1 VRSRVELFE
10 AIRRD
15 RRRDGLSIRELAA
28 RHRVHRRAVRQALAS
43 AVPPPRKP
51 RVFAAPVLDPVKP
64 LIDAM
69 LRQDMDAP
77 KKQRHTAR
85 RILARLVDEHG
96 VETISYSTVRG
107 YVARRRPEIVAEA
120 NRPLEEGC
128 VPQCH
133 DPAAEAEVDFHD
145 LWVILR
151 GVKTKTALFTMR
163 LSFSGRAVHRAFATQ
178 GQEAF
183 LEGHVYAF
191 DRLGGVPTDKIR
203 YDNLKCA
210 VSRVLFGRTRTE
222 TQRWVTFRSAY
233 GFDAFY
239 CQPGQEGSHEKG
251 GVEGEGGR
259 FRRTHCVPM
268 PVVDSIEELNAL
280 LAAADDADD
289 ARRIAHRTHTV
300 GHDWAIEKSLLRPL
314 PDEPLD
320 TALTLTPRVDRFAR
334 VMVRCNQYSVPAR
347 LIGHRVRVK
356 LSASAVTICDR
367 SAVVARHE
375 RAVGKGVQVLA
386 LDHYLELLWRKPGAL
401 PGATPLAQ
409 ARAAGVFTGEHEAFW
424 SAARAQLG
432 DAGGT
437 RALVE
442 VLLLHRHLERADVLT
457 GIRAA
462 LSVESTSADVVAL
475 EARKA
480 ADARGAQTPEV
491 TGLCQP
497 QRVVSLTERRLA
509 ALPSDDRPLPSV
521 EPYDQLLHRNS
532 S

>member
-1 VRSRVELFE
+1 
-10 AIRRD
+10 
-15 RRRDGLSIRELAA
+15 
-28 RHRVHRRAVRQALAS
+28 LAS

-347 LIGHRVRVK
+347 LIGHRVRHTLASK
-356 LSASAVTICDR
+356 LVNELVEAADERQLSKLIARYGRVDLILIDELGYLELDRRGAELLFPVLTEREER
-367 SAVVARHE
+367 SAVAIASNEPFSRWTKTFTDPRLCAAVVDRLTFAGQIIQTGTVSYRLAHARQQQN
-375 RAVGKGVQVLA
+375 AK
-386 LDHYLELLWRKPGAL
+386 
-401 PGATPLAQ
+401 
-409 ARAAGVFTGEHEAFW
+409 
-424 SAARAQLG
+424 
-432 DAGGT
+432 
-437 RALVE
+437 
-442 VLLLHRHLERADVLT
+442 
-457 GIRAA
+457 
-462 LSVESTSADVVAL
+462 
-475 EARKA
+475 KA
-480 ADARGAQTPEV
+480 ASTPAR
-491 TGLCQP
+491 
-497 QRVVSLTERRLA
+497 
-509 ALPSDDRPLPSV
+509 
-521 EPYDQLLHRNS
+521 
-532 S
+532 